1 MKTLL
6 ITGVNGFT
14 GRYFIDYIR
23 SLNSDIKIV
32 GIDSKEKGSGKNDNF
47 RFIKCNLLNKR
58 RIDSIIGRV
67 YPDYIFHFAGLNFSR
82 DYRELLNHNV
92 FSTKSLLDAV
102 TNTRCKPRVL
112 IIGSAAEYGPVSQKE
127 QPVSESTPLRPVTAY
142 GVSKAVQNLLALQ
155 YYSEFGLSIVIART
169 FNIIGPGQTTRL
181 VCGSIVK
188 QIKDICLNKAKT
200 NKLIIGNLHTKRDF
214 IDIRDVVRA
223 YWKLMMC
230 KKTISGEIF
239 NIGSGKSHSIRDIID
254 ILFRH
259 CGREIAIEQ
268 KTERIRKK
276 DIPVQ
281 IADIKKIRNMVGWKP
296 LISIE
301 SSLREMY
308 ASIK

>member
-1 MKTLL
+1 MKKIL
-6 ITGVNGFT
+6 ITGISGFT
-14 GRYFIDYIR
+14 GRYFINF
-23 SLNSDIKIV
+23 LNTLKLNMKIF
-32 GIDSKEKGSGKNDNF
+32 GIDKNSLLSKSNNF
-47 RFIKCNLLNKR
+47 QFIKSDLLNRKR
-58 RIDSIIGRV
+58 IFNIIKNV
-67 YPDYIFHFAGLNFSR
+67 KPNYVFHFAGLNFSK
-82 DYRELLNHNV
+82 DYRKLLKHNV
-92 FSTKSLLDAV
+92 LAAKNLLDAMV
-102 TNTRCKPRVL
+102 YDENKSRIL
-112 IIGSAAEYGPVSQKE
+112 IIGSAAEYGIVPQKE
-127 QPVSESTPLRPVTAY
+127 QPVSESSPLRPVTPY

-155 YYSEFGLSIVIART
+155 YYSEFGLRIVIART

-181 VCGSIVK
+181 ICGSIVK

-301 SSLREMY
+301 SSLRKMY
-308 ASIK
+308 VSIK